1 MISWQRVNELRE
13 EVGQDDFHE
22 VVELFLEEVD
32 DVIDRLR
39 ASPNPTTFSDDMH
52 FLKGGAMNLGFSDF
66 CAACQNVERLIAQDN
81 LTAIDIPSLIKTY
94 ETSRSEFLKGC
105 DAFAD
110 AV

>member
-1 MISWQRVNELRE
+1 MISWQRVNELRD

-32 DVIDRLR
+32 DVIERLR
-39 ASPNPTTFSDDMH
+39 VEPNPTTFADDMH

-66 CAACQNVERLIAQDN
+66 CTACETVEALIVQNSLSS
-81 LTAIDIPSLIKTY
+81 IDIPSLIKTY

-105 DAFAD
+105 DGFSV